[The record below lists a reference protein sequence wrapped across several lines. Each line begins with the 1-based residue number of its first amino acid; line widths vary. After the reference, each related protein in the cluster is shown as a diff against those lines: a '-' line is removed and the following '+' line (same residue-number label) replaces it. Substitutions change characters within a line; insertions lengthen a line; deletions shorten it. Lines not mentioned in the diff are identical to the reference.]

1 MFASV
6 NKATT
11 YHAYFRDNFVSVIG
25 TIRVIKASSKEQ
37 LSNSNIRNPDI
48 EKNFTFGD
56 YCMNPRIL
64 YLIKRAEIEVTSRMS
79 RAFEEFDITPIQFT
93 ILYFVDYD
101 KGDLSSA
108 QLSRRFSMTPQSMNE
123 LVTVLERKKLL
134 KKSVDPAHKR
144 ILRLRLTAK
153 GKKLLTDCNG
163 ALDLLEDSLLGGFT
177 AAETNTLRS
186 LIGKILETAREN
198 RQPVDLF

>member
-1 MFASV
+1 
-6 NKATT
+6 
-11 YHAYFRDNFVSVIG
+11 
-25 TIRVIKASSKEQ
+25 
-37 LSNSNIRNPDI
+37 
-48 EKNFTFGD
+48 
-56 YCMNPRIL
+56 MNPRIL

-79 RAFEEFDITPIQFT
+79 RAFDEFDITPIQFT

-123 LVTVLERKKLL
+123 LVSVLERKKLL

-144 ILRLRLTAK
+144 ILRLSLTAR
-153 GKKLLTDCNG
+153 GKKLLQDCNA
-163 ALDLLEDSLLGGFT
+163 ALDHLEESLLQELT

-186 LIGKILETAREN
+186 LIGKILEMAREN
-198 RQPVDLF
+198 HQ

>member
-1 MFASV
+1 
-6 NKATT
+6 
-11 YHAYFRDNFVSVIG
+11 
-25 TIRVIKASSKEQ
+25 
-37 LSNSNIRNPDI
+37 
-48 EKNFTFGD
+48 
-56 YCMNPRIL
+56 MNPRII

-79 RAFEEFDITPIQFT
+79 RAFDEFDITPIQFT

-123 LVTVLERKKLL
+123 LVSVLERKKLL

-144 ILRLRLTAK
+144 ILRLSLTAR
-153 GKKLLTDCNG
+153 GKKLLQDCNA
-163 ALDLLEDSLLGGFT
+163 ALDHLEESLLQELT

-186 LIGKILETAREN
+186 LIGKILETAKDN
-198 RQPVDLF
+198 RAGTLIING

>member
-1 MFASV
+1 
-6 NKATT
+6 
-11 YHAYFRDNFVSVIG
+11 
-25 TIRVIKASSKEQ
+25 
-37 LSNSNIRNPDI
+37 
-48 EKNFTFGD
+48 
-56 YCMNPRIL
+56 MNPRIL

-79 RAFEEFDITPIQFT
+79 RAFDEFDITPIQFT

-123 LVTVLERKKLL
+123 LVGVLERKKLL

-144 ILRLRLTAK
+144 ILRLSLTAR
-153 GKKLLTDCNG
+153 GKKLLQDCNA
-163 ALDLLEDSLLGGFT
+163 ALDHLEESLLQELT

-186 LIGKILETAREN
+186 LIGKILENARAN
-198 RQPVDLF
+198 RQPLDSF

>member
-1 MFASV
+1 
-6 NKATT
+6 
-11 YHAYFRDNFVSVIG
+11 
-25 TIRVIKASSKEQ
+25 
-37 LSNSNIRNPDI
+37 
-48 EKNFTFGD
+48 
-56 YCMNPRIL
+56 MNPRIL

-79 RAFEEFDITPIQFT
+79 RAVEEFDITPIQFT

-144 ILRLRLTAK
+144 ILRLSLTNK
-153 GKKLLTDCNG
+153 GKKLLLDCNS
-163 ALDLLEDSLLGGFT
+163 ALDDLEESLLQGLT
-177 AAETNTLRS
+177 AIEANTFRS
-186 LIGKILETAREN
+186 LIGRILEKTREN
-198 RQPVDLF
+198 HK